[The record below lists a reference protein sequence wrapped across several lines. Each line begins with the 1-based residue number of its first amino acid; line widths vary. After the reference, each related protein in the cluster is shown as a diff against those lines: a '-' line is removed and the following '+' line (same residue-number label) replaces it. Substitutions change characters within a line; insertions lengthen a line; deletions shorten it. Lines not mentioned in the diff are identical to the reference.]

1 MVKYYGRRGDMHRAR
16 ETFERMRS
24 RGITPTSRIYTRYH
38 LLFFVIFFRFCLVQ
52 RVISPLLESTCSLI
66 HAYAVGR
73 DMEEALSCVRK
84 MKEEGIEMSLVTYS
98 VIVGGFSK
106 AGNAE

>member
-1 MVKYYGRRGDMHRAR
+1 MSWISLCLNQVDHELTHFQSKNIGILLLWMSLVWDSLKVKRG
-16 ETFERMRS
+16 
-24 RGITPTSRIYTRYH
+24 
-38 LLFFVIFFRFCLVQ
+38 FV
-52 RVISPLLESTCSLI
+52 SCSLI

-98 VIVGGFSK
+98 VIVGAFSK

>member
-38 LLFFVIFFRFCLVQ
+38 LLFFCYLLQVLL
-52 RVISPLLESTCSLI
+52 SPTCDKSLLESTCSLI